1 MSKMKITLHQV
12 TIGELVDGYADKSEN
27 EEGITGLGGRLNIRP
42 KYQRE
47 FVYGMKER
55 NAVMDTV
62 WRGFP
67 LNVMYWVR
75 TTPEVEGAPL
85 DGRFELLDGQQRTI
99 SICQF
104 VYGEYMMVFDGT
116 LTNFEGLTPEQKK
129 RILDYPLQIY
139 ICDGPEEEQI
149 AWFKVINIA
158 GERLTEQ
165 EMRNAVYSGPWV
177 TQAKRR
183 FSKSNCVAYQ
193 LGRDYMAGATIRQ
206 AYLET
211 VLKWISRGD
220 IDTYMVKHRF
230 DNDCDELWQYYQN
243 VIHWVQT
250 HFTERRKEMKGVAW
264 GEIYNLYRD
273 APYKESELRER
284 VRELMK
290 DSDVQS
296 KSGIY
301 WYVFDGDER
310 HLDIRAFD
318 GNTKR
323 EVYERQKGV
332 CPMCGKH
339 FELEEME
346 ADHIKPWK
354 DGGRTIADN
363 CQMLCREDNRR
374 KGAK

>member
-1 MSKMKITLHQV
+1 MAKNSNLENAKRAKKDEFYMQLDDIAQ
-12 TIGELVDGYADKSEN
+12 ELRRYRDHFKGKVVFCNCDDPYESNFFKYFALNFNALGLKKLVATCYDGSP
-27 EEGITGLGGRLNIRP
+27 ITGN
-42 KYQRE
+42 
-47 FVYGMKER
+47 
-55 NAVMDTV
+55 
-62 WRGFP
+62 
-67 LNVMYWVR
+67 
-75 TTPEVEGAPL
+75 
-85 DGRFELLDGQQRTI
+85 ELLL
-99 SICQF
+99 QF
-104 VYGEYMMVFDGT
+104 D
-116 LTNFEGLTPEQKK
+116 TP
-129 RILDYPLQIY
+129 
-139 ICDGPEEEQI
+139 
-149 AWFKVINIA
+149 
-158 GERLTEQ
+158 
-165 EMRNAVYSGPWV
+165 
-177 TQAKRR
+177 
-183 FSKSNCVAYQ
+183 
-193 LGRDYMAGATIRQ
+193 
-206 AYLET
+206 
-211 VLKWISRGD
+211 
-220 IDTYMVKHRF
+220 
-230 DNDCDELWQYYQN
+230 
-243 VIHWVQT
+243 
-250 HFTERRKEMKGVAW
+250 
-264 GEIYNLYRD
+264 
-273 APYKESELRER
+273 ESELREL